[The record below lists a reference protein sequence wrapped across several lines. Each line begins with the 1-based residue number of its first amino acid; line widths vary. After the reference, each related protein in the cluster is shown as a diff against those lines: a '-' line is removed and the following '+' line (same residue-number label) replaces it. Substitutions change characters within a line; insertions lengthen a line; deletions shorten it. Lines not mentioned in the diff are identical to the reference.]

1 MSLINI
7 KSIEV
12 YKDNQSYIDNKKLP
26 LLSFNQSTKILKGS
40 KLGYTTGILYL
51 KPADSVAS
59 KTLCAYSSPFGCKDI
74 CLQDSGRLHM
84 DSSQLAMYRRTI
96 NYLQDP
102 DDFKDRLRKEI
113 IKNQTDKYAIR
124 LNGTSDID
132 WSDLISSLPDIQF
145 YDYTK
150 CLNRIKN
157 NKLSNYHLTFSA
169 SFAGDK
175 AIKHSK
181 EAIKLGLNTA
191 IAFNTKQCKDEFKI
205 PKHITVAGTK
215 VKIVS
220 FDDTD
225 LRFLDPD
232 GSVGS
237 LTRKGSRLSERLS
250 QLGSKNFFADLINIK
265 LLEEV

>member
-7 KSIEV
+7 KSIKV
-12 YKDNQSYIDNKKLP
+12 YKDNKSYITNKKLP
-26 LLSFNQSTKILKGS
+26 LLSFNQSAKIIKGE

-51 KPADSVAS
+51 KPADSVS
-59 KTLCAYSSPFGCKDI
+59 LKTLCPYATTFGCKDI

-84 DSSQLAMYRRTI
+84 SSSQLAMYRRTI

-102 DDFKDRLRKEI
+102 DDFKERLRKEI
-113 IKNQTDKYAIR
+113 IKNQKDKYAIR

-132 WSDLISSLPDIQF
+132 WSDLISSLPNIQF

-157 NKLSNYHLTFSA
+157 NKLANYHLTFSA
-169 SFAGDK
+169 SFSSDK

-191 IAFNTKQCKDEFKI
+191 IAFNTKQGKNEFKI
-205 PKHITVAGTK
+205 PDHITVAGNK
-215 VKIVS
+215 IKIVS

-225 LRFLDPD
+225 LRFLDSN

-237 LTRKGSRLSERLS
+237 LTRKGSKLSDRIS
-250 QLGSKNFFADLINIK
+250 QLGTKNFFADLINIK
-265 LLEEV
+265 LLEGV